1 MSCFLFYKFEKAPH
15 SSFLTT
21 NFNIIFVCKT
31 QTVRENLTERS
42 DVHLRQ
48 YYRIFAAGLSAAI
61 VAVMTPALYLQAAL
75 PDRFT
80 VTSGEELTLSSQY
93 QYISCHRPQQ
103 RDSISVYGSAS
114 PHDST
119 QLRLFGFIAI
129 KEVELQQCN
138 SQQVAVG
145 GVPFGI
151 KLCTDG
157 VMVVGSGSVQT
168 ENGPVNPAKVAGI
181 MEGDR
186 ILSINGMTALSNS
199 VIAQLVR
206 QSEGAPLAVVFAR
219 EETTKTTVVTPALS
233 ITDGQWHIGLW
244 VRDSSAGIGTLTF
257 YDPNSGSFGGLGHAV
272 CDVDTGQLMPL
283 SQGEMVHASIT
294 GLTPGLPGEPGELEG
309 TFLGDT
315 WGSLNKNCGSGVYGQ
330 LYEEVDFPLM
340 ETAHAQEIEEGPAQ
354 MLCTISG
361 TEPCSYDVEIE
372 RIHSYDDEDGRNM
385 VIHITDEELLEQC
398 GGILQGMSGS
408 PLVQNGKLIGAVT
421 HVFIQDPSRGYG
433 IFIDR
438 MLSEAG

>member
-1 MSCFLFYKFEKAPH
+1 
-15 SSFLTT
+15 
-21 NFNIIFVCKT
+21 
-31 QTVRENLTERS
+31 
-42 DVHLRQ
+42 LRQ
-48 YYRIFAAGLSAAI
+48 CYRVFAAGLSVAI
-61 VAVMTPALYLQAAL
+61 TALMAPALYLQAIL
-75 PDRFT
+75 PERFT
-80 VTSGEELTLSSQY
+80 VSPGEELTLSSQY
-93 QYISCHRPQQ
+93 QYITCHHPQEPN
-103 RDSISVYGSAS
+103 SLSVYGNSAS
-114 PHDST
+114 QETT
-119 QLRLFGFIAI
+119 QLRLFGLIAV
-129 KEVELQQCN
+129 KEVDLQQN
-138 SQQVAVG
+138 DTRQVAVG

-168 ENGPVNPAKVAGI
+168 ENGAVNPAKIAGI

-199 VIAQLVR
+199 IIAQLVR
-206 QSEGAPLAVVFAR
+206 QSEGAPLTVVFAR

-257 YDPNSGSFGGLGHAV
+257 YDPDSGSFGGLGHAV

-309 TFLGDT
+309 TFLSGI
-315 WGSLNKNCGSGVYGQ
+315 WGSLEKNCSNGVYGK
-330 LYEEVDFPLM
+330 LYEEVDFPLL

-361 TEPCSYDVEIE
+361 TEPCYYDVDIE
-372 RIHSYDDEDGRNM
+372 RIHSYDDENGRNM
-385 VIHITDEELLEQC
+385 VIRITDEDLLEQC

-408 PLVQNGKLIGAVT
+408 PLLQNDKLIGAVT

-433 IFIDR
+433 IFIDN
-438 MLSEAG
+438 MLESVG